1 MNKFSKDLTAY
12 LTNLF
17 NVCTM
22 CEIDDI
28 AIEQSMVRGYT
39 ADAKKGIFIMEY
51 DNIPELDFSGLGI
64 RGVKTLKSRMNILD
78 EDNLS
83 ITYDTKQKDN
93 GDIVIKKMT
102 LASKKTKV
110 DFTCADPA
118 LIKAPKKLND
128 PDLYSFTLTEDTVK
142 VMSKI
147 KNAVAG
153 VDEISF
159 NSEKDGTIKF
169 IVIDENGDIFDHTIA
184 ESYECLDPLNTAKH
198 FFHSYKIKYVHA
210 LFKAAMDLEGEAKL
224 ILSSRGV
231 IKIVVKDITIRI
243 VAE

>member
-1 MNKFSKDLTAY
+1 MNKFSKELTDY

-17 NVCTM
+17 TVCHL

-28 AIEQSMVRGYT
+28 AIEKQMVRGHT
-39 ADAKKGIFIMEY
+39 ADAKRGIFIMEY
-51 DNIPELDFSGLGI
+51 DNIPEINFTGMGI
-64 RGVKTLKSRMNILD
+64 RGVKTLKSRMGILD
-78 EDNLS
+78 EDNMS
-83 ITYDTKQKDN
+83 VAFDIKEKDN
-93 GDIVIKKMT
+93 GDNIVKKIT

-118 LIKAPKKLND
+118 LIKAPKRLND
-128 PDLYSFTLTEDTVK
+128 PDLYQFTLTEDTVK
-142 VMSKI
+142 VMGKI

-159 NSEKDGTIKF
+159 NTEKDGTIKF
-169 IVIDENGDIFDHTIA
+169 IVTDENGDVFDHTIA
-184 ESYECLDPLNTAKH
+184 ENYEILDPLNTSKH
-198 FFHSYKIKYVHA
+198 FIHSYKIKYVHA

-231 IKIVVKDITIRI
+231 IKLKVKGITIRI